1 MCTQYTWFAKVM
13 KSGSNEAPISGA
25 EMNLIRKCKLGENSA
40 EMINWRVCNTE
51 QCVHVHV
58 TPENIC
64 CIFSIAFPDTTPIA
78 VNQWHK
84 IRPHEGINKQ
94 VKKTTKKTPEK
105 DITGTWLWMYIR
117 SITIVHWWLCT
128 RICWKSVWVKIPGP
142 EWEIIRDTSNV
153 DFVTPGTVHTTLV
166 TS

>member
-1 MCTQYTWFAKVM
+1 MRTQYTWFAKVM

-40 EMINWRVCNTE
+40 EIINWRVCNTE

-78 VNQWHK
+78 VNQWRK

-94 VKKTTKKTPEK
+94 VKKTTKKNSRKGYNRHMIMNVHQKYNNRALMTLYENMLKICVGENP
-105 DITGTWLWMYIR
+105 R
-117 SITIVHWWLCT
+117 S
-128 RICWKSVWVKIPGP
+128 WV
-142 EWEIIRDTSNV
+142 RN
-153 DFVTPGTVHTTLV
+153 HQRH
-166 TS
+166 